1 MLTFTTPIPIPTI
14 INIDLH
20 CIILVHALIFILTII
35 TGTYFKNHNNS
46 VIFYKKPRLYRNM
59 FIIIAVFAIVSACSF
74 FKGY

>member
-1 MLTFTTPIPIPTI
+1 MI
-14 INIDLH
+14 INTDLH
-20 CIILVHALIFILTII
+20 CITLVHTLNFILKLN
-35 TGTYFKNHNNS
+35 TGAYFKNHNNS